1 MIGVA
6 GLLISALYARQ
17 VAGTDLAGLLVL
29 ILLGMNPFYWN
40 FSRIAMTEVPAFAW
54 AALSLLLIHRSWT
67 SGTPNTAAAL
77 TVGLIAGFGM
87 LIRGTLIGLAL
98 APLAF
103 VILPPAAGNRSTSS
117 HLRAY
122 AAYVAG
128 FAACFSAWALRNSLI
143 DKTGLGFDA
152 IGQVRM
158 LFATNPV
165 DPALPLRS
173 LAQILVDAAHNLAWN
188 VIFHIPQQTIPGAWI
203 PAIWS
208 HLGFFEAPTALML
221 TIAVCLCALSGR
233 TVLPVLLTILP
244 AAVLCAVIVQGGGA
258 RYWTNVSF
266 LLVVAASVRLAPW
279 IERRSARLRKVF
291 VAALLACAVPSLALY
306 VFQHERAPYA
316 DDEYQALARLYE
328 QVARDQRE
336 IPAAL
341 APHPHAFRIVTGQ
354 RAPMFVPGRGIDPEI
369 THVVARSEEWA
380 SSCLSGAPVLGV
392 APWVLVQLETRTH
405 YSVLRRALQVP
416 CAREP
421 GKARP

>member
-1 MIGVA
+1 
-6 GLLISALYARQ
+6 
-17 VAGTDLAGLLVL
+17 
-29 ILLGMNPFYWN
+29 MNPFYWN

-54 AALSLLLIHRSWT
+54 AALSLLLIHRSWC
-67 SGTPNTAAAL
+67 SRTPNTAMAL

-98 APLAF
+98 APLAY
-103 VILPPAAGNRSTSS
+103 VILPPTTSVRSASS
-117 HLRAY
+117 RLRAY
-122 AAYVAG
+122 AAYHAG

-158 LFATNPV
+158 ILATNPV

-173 LAQILVDAAHNLAWN
+173 LAQIAVDTAQNLAWN
-188 VIFHIPQQTIPGAWI
+188 VIFHIPQQTIPCAWM

-208 HLGFFEAPTALML
+208 HLGVFEAPAALLL

-233 TVLPVLLTILP
+233 TVLPVLLTIVP
-244 AAVLCAVIVQGGGA
+244 AAVLCAVLVQGGGA

-266 LLVVAASVRLAPW
+266 LLVVAASVRLAHW
-279 IERRSARLRKVF
+279 IERTSARFRKVF
-291 VAALLACAVPSLALY
+291 VAAILACSVPSLALY
-306 VFQHERAPYA
+306 VYQHERAPYA
-316 DDEYQALARLYE
+316 NGEYQALAQLYE
-328 QVARDQRE
+328 QVARDERR

-341 APHPHAFRIVTGQ
+341 APHPYAFQIVTGQ

-380 SSCLSGAPVLGV
+380 SSCLSGVPVLGV
-392 APWVLVQLETRTH
+392 APWVLVQLETRTR

-416 CAREP
+416 CAREQ
-421 GKARP
+421 GGARP